1 MFVLKQELKNI
12 SKRTVYNVNK
22 SVLEECICIGK
33 ERYFNNRK
41 ANIKE
46 QKYNTKKS
54 GVDLSV
60 QGVIGEYS
68 ILDLFGL
75 DKKVLSNTQPNS
87 RSRDRGDMHYKGLK
101 VDIKCPEHHYCP
113 LQTREES
120 KQYPSDIYAL
130 CTLERISSHVKKNF
144 VSETDCTY
152 SNEDRIEVVFQGCVL
167 GMDLFKPENHI
178 KKWNNGFYVYPQQK
192 LISLEEAYQLHQSK
206 TQPLTTQSLP
216 TQPTETTKTTSSF
229 FENNENYSS
238 QCESGIFELP
248 ERIFSLKKSFQEMDS
263 IKEGDDNMGESCHD
277 LSLNN
282 TKKQKT
288 FF

>member
-1 MFVLKQELKNI
+1 MFALKQELQNI
-12 SKRTVYNVNK
+12 SKKTVYNVNK
-22 SVLEECICIGK
+22 PVLEECIRIGK

-101 VDIKCPEHHYCP
+101 VDIKCPERHYCP

-130 CTLERISSHVKKNF
+130 CTLERVSSTITKNF
-144 VSETDCTY
+144 VSETECTY
-152 SNEDRIEVVFQGCVL
+152 SNEDQIQVIFQGCVL
-167 GMDLFKPENHI
+167 AMDLFKPENHI
-178 KKWNNGFYVYPQQK
+178 KKWNNGFYVYPQK
-192 LISLEEAYQLHQSK
+192 NLLSLEEAYQLHQSK
-206 TQPLTTQSLP
+206 TKPLTTTSTTTAPSTTASLKN
-216 TQPTETTKTTSSF
+216 QLNF
-229 FENNENYSS
+229 HENKQNHSS
-238 QCESGIFELP
+238 QCEIGIFQLP
-248 ERIFSLKKSFQEMDS
+248 
-263 IKEGDDNMGESCHD
+263 
-277 LSLNN
+277 
-282 TKKQKT
+282 
-288 FF
+288 